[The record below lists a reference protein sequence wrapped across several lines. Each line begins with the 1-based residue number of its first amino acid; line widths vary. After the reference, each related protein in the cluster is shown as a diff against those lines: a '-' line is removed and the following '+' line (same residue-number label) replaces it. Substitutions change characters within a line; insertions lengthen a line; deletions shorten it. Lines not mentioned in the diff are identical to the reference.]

1 MLWNTKEIEAE
12 RQPEVEIY
20 RCNVL
25 GRDCSSCR
33 ANSQL
38 KRCGW
43 CDELSQCLLQ
53 SGGYNICPSSYS
65 SVCVGLTVESFEPKH
80 GPVEGGTLVT
90 IRGTNL
96 GSRPTDITSI
106 KIAG

>member
-1 MLWNTKEIEAE
+1 M
-12 RQPEVEIY
+12 
-20 RCNVL
+20 
-25 GRDCSSCR
+25 
-33 ANSQL
+33 
-38 KRCGW
+38 
-43 CDELSQCLLQ
+43 
-53 SGGYNICPSSYS
+53 CPSSYS

-106 KIAG
+106 KIAGQ